1 MAQHTKLYE
10 LLGVPTTATVEE
22 IRKAYKKLAI
32 RLHPDKNPDNPEAV
46 EKFKEISGAYEVLS
60 DPEKRQVYDKY
71 GEEGL
76 QGGGKGGFHDPSSI
90 FEHFFGGGFSDIFGR
105 KGGPRRGD
113 DLKYSLG
120 VTLRDLYNGKTAK
133 LKITKNVI
141 CDECLGAGS
150 LKEGGTSTCSSCRG
164 RGVRVMLRPLGP
176 GMVQQIQT
184 VCPDCQGKG
193 EVIDEKDRCQQCTGK
208 KVIPETTVQDFVVER
223 GMEWGET
230 IVKRGEGDQQPK
242 MTPGDLIIVLQ
253 QKPDKDEYFNQF
265 KRHGSDLIFK
275 HQLTLNEA
283 LTGFKILIK
292 QLDGRVLSV
301 AKNGEVFKP
310 KDVLM
315 IEGEGMPRE
324 GNPYERGRLFIEVEV
339 LFPTY
344 KQLSKNVNQLKGL
357 LPTPGPSKVQ
367 VKDEIVEDVESKR
380 VDFEEEK
387 RKGQRSRHGG
397 GDDDDDDDERGPQPC
412 MQNIM

>member
-1 MAQHTKLYE
+1 MAQHTKFYD

-22 IRKAYKKLAI
+22 VRKAYKKLAI
-32 RLHPDKNPDNPEAV
+32 RLHPDKNPDNPEAL
-46 EKFKEISGAYEVLS
+46 EKFKEVSGAYEVLS
-60 DPEKRQVYDKY
+60 DPEKREMYDKY

-76 QGGGKGGFHDPSSI
+76 QGKGGFHDPTSI
-90 FEHFFGGGFSDIFGR
+90 FESFFGGGFSDIFGR
-105 KGGPRRGD
+105 GGRGGPRRGD

-141 CDECLGAGS
+141 CDECLGMGS
-150 LKEGGTSTCSSCRG
+150 LKEGGTSQCNSCRG
-164 RGVRVMLRPLGP
+164 RGVKVLLRPLGP

-184 VCPDCQGKG
+184 VCSECQGKG
-193 EVIDEKDRCQQCTGK
+193 EVIDEKDRCQQCHGK
-208 KVIPETTVQDFVVER
+208 KVIPETTVQEFAVER

-253 QKPDKDEYFNQF
+253 QKPDKEEYFNQF
-265 KRHGSDLIFK
+265 KRHGSDLIYK

-292 QLDGRVLSV
+292 QLDGRTLSV
-301 AKNGEVFKP
+301 AKSGEVFKP

-315 IEGEGMPRE
+315 IEGEGMPVE
-324 GNPYERGRLFIEVEV
+324 GNPYQKGRLFIEFDV

-344 KQLSKNVNQLKGL
+344 KQLGKSVNQLKSL
-357 LPTPGPSKVQ
+357 LPQPGASKVNLN
-367 VKDEIVEDVESKR
+367 KDEIVEDVESKR

-387 RKGQRSRHGG
+387 RKGQRSRAG
-397 GDDDDDDDERGPQPC
+397 GDEEDEDDERGPQPC
-412 MQNIM
+412 MQSIM

>member
-1 MAQHTKLYE
+1 MAQETKFYD
-10 LLGVPTTATVEE
+10 LLGVPPTATVEE

-46 EKFKEISGAYEVLS
+46 EKFKEVSGAYEVLS
-60 DPEKRQVYDKY
+60 DPEKRQLYDKY

-76 QGGGKGGFHDPSSI
+76 QGKGGFHDPSSI
-90 FEHFFGGGFSDIFGR
+90 FESFFGSGFSDIFGR
-105 KGGPRRGD
+105 RGGPKRGD

-133 LKITKNVI
+133 LKVTKNVI
-141 CDECLGAGS
+141 CDECLGKGS

-164 RGVRVMLRPLGP
+164 QGVKIMLRPLGP
-176 GMVQQIQT
+176 GMVQQIQMA
-184 VCPDCQGKG
+184 CPECQGKG
-193 EVIDEKDRCQQCTGK
+193 EVIDEKDRCQQCAGK
-208 KVIPETTVQDFVVER
+208 KVIPETTVQEFAVER

-242 MTPGDLIIVLQ
+242 MSPGDLVIVLQ
-253 QKPDKDEYFNQF
+253 QKPDKEEYFNQF
-265 KRHGSDLIFK
+265 KRHGSDLIYK

-292 QLDGRVLSV
+292 QLDGRILSV
-301 AKNGEVFKP
+301 SKNAEVFKP

-315 IEGEGMPRE
+315 IENEGMPQE
-324 GNPYERGRLFIEVEV
+324 GNPYQKGRLFIEIDV

-344 KQLSKNVNQLKGL
+344 KQLGKSVGQLKNL
-357 LPTPGPSKVQ
+357 LPQPGPSKVHT
-367 VKDEIVEDVESKR
+367 KDEIVEDVESKR

-387 RKGQRSRHGG
+387 RKGQRSR
-397 GDDDDDDDERGPQPC
+397 GDDDDEDDDGRGGPQPC
-412 MQNIM
+412 MQSIM

>member
-1 MAQHTKLYE
+1 MTEHTKFYE
-10 LLGVPTTATVEE
+10 LLGVSKDAPVEE

-46 EKFKEISGAYEVLS
+46 EKFKAVSAAYEVLS
-60 DPEKRQVYDKY
+60 DPEKRQTYDKY

-76 QGGGKGGFHDPSSI
+76 QGKAGFHDPSSI
-90 FEHFFGGGFSDIFGR
+90 FEAFFGGGFSDLFGR
-105 KGGPRRGD
+105 RGGPKRGD

-120 VTLRDLYNGKTAK
+120 VSLRDLYNGKTAK

-141 CDECLGAGS
+141 CDECLGMGS
-150 LKEGGTSTCSSCRG
+150 LKEGGTTTCASCRG
-164 RGVRVMLRPLGP
+164 RGMKILLRPLGP

-184 VCPDCQGKG
+184 VCSECQGKG
-193 EVIDEKDRCQQCTGK
+193 EVIDEKDRCQQCKGQ
-208 KVIPETTVQDFVVER
+208 KVIPETTVQEVVVEK

-230 IVKRGEGDQQPK
+230 IVRRAEGDQQPK
-242 MTPGDLIIVLQ
+242 MAPGDLIIVLQ

-283 LTGFKILIK
+283 LTGFRILIRH
-292 QLDGRVLSV
+292 LDGRVLSL
-301 AKNGEVFKP
+301 AKQGEVFKP

-315 IEGEGMPRE
+315 IDGEGMPKE
-324 GNPYERGRLFIEVEV
+324 GNPFEKGRLFIEIDVQ
-339 LFPTY
+339 FPTY
-344 KQLSKNVNQLKGL
+344 NQLKKTANQLKSL
-357 LPTPGPSKVQ
+357 LPQPQPSKI
-367 VKDEIVEDVESKR
+367 KDDMVEDVESKR

-387 RKGQRSRHGG
+387 RKGQRSRAA
-397 GDDDDDDDERGPQPC
+397 GDEDEEDDRPQPC